1 MINIELYRFFYVVAV
16 NQNITK
22 ASEKL
27 NISQPAITKHI
38 KNLEDALG
46 VILFNR
52 TRKGVVLTPIGQIIF
67 LEIKNA
73 LTIFDNVENEIKNY
87 KDNDCGTIRIGIS
100 TTLVRI
106 LMNYINNFYKK
117 YPNVKIEI
125 NTDTTKDNIKLL
137 QNGLLDFVVCKLPN
151 NLDNDLNFIK
161 IGDSSYEF
169 VANKEL
175 YSNIEQPIKLS
186 NLLKYPIL
194 LQKEPSNSYFSAK
207 RLFKENNL
215 EVDSKLN
222 IGSSSLLIDFTKI
235 GYGIGYVTK
244 LYIEKELENKS
255 LFIIKTIPET
265 PKISYGIVTLKNNVL
280 SNSCNKFIASLITQQ
295 NDLKL

>member
-1 MINIELYRFFYVVAV
+1 MINIELYRIFYVVAV

-52 TRKGVVLTPIGQIIF
+52 TRKGVVLTPIGQKIF

-175 YSNIEQPIKLS
+175 YNNIEQPIKLS
-186 NLLKYPIL
+186 YLLKYPIL

-222 IGSSSLLIDFTKI
+222 IGSSSLLIDFTRI

>member
-1 MINIELYRFFYVVAV
+1 MINIELYRIFYVVAV

-52 TRKGVVLTPIGQIIF
+52 TRKGVVLTPIGQKIF

-222 IGSSSLLIDFTKI
+222 IGSSSLLIDFTRI

>member
-1 MINIELYRFFYVVAV
+1 MINIELYRIFYVVAV

-52 TRKGVVLTPIGQIIF
+52 TRKGVVLTPIGQKIF

-106 LMNYINNFYKK
+106 LMNYINDFYKK

-175 YSNIEQPIKLS
+175 YNNIEQPIKLS

-222 IGSSSLLIDFTKI
+222 IGSSSLLIDFTRI